1 MATIEPRDGKKGRSY
16 VVRYRDNNG
25 DQRAKTFSRK
35 VDATAYK
42 AEVEHSVRVGTY
54 IAPNAGKVTFKE
66 HADTWVANHY
76 HDARSRET
84 ISNKLKWYVH
94 PKIGDRQIRT
104 LKPSD
109 ISGLLVDAKGVRGNA
124 LRESTKGELLRVV
137 SAILTGAVDDELVQ
151 KNVAR
156 SKSVA
161 RPKISRHKIQ
171 PWSPDTIRAVREA
184 LPERYKILVNL
195 GIGLGP
201 RQGEMFGLALDD
213 LQDDHVEVNRQVKVY
228 SNNRLTFDLPKY
240 DKTRTVPLGA
250 NLRAE
255 IDEYL
260 ERFPARHVTLPW
272 DDPDN
277 GRRYTAQLL
286 LTSREGKALNK
297 NYLNTVWRT
306 AVANAGV
313 DLEQTCKCCAQPIG
327 RWQMMHIL
335 RHTYASALL
344 DAGES
349 IVAVA
354 ENLGHA
360 DPGFTLKTYT
370 HLMHRHDERT
380 RDAIDA
386 FMKEAA

>member
-1 MATIEPRDGKKGRSY
+1 MATIDTRDGKKGRSY
-16 VVRYRDNNG
+16 VVRYRDTHG
-25 DQRAKTFSRK
+25 AQRAKTFTRK
-35 VDATAYK
+35 VDAAAYK
-42 AEVEHSVRVGTY
+42 SEVEHSVRVGSY

-66 HADTWVANHY
+66 HADTWVASHY
-76 HDARSRET
+76 HDARSREA
-84 ISNKLKWYVH
+84 ISNKLRWYVH
-94 PKIGDRQIRT
+94 PKIGDRQIRS

-109 ISGLLVDAKGVRGNA
+109 ISGLIVDATGVRGKPLA
-124 LRESTKGELLRVV
+124 DSTKSELLRIV

-156 SKSVA
+156 AKSVT
-161 RPKISRHKIQ
+161 RPKASRHKIQ
-171 PWSPDTIRAVREA
+171 PWTPDTIRGVRDA
-184 LPERYKILVNL
+184 LPERYRLLVNL
-195 GIGLGP
+195 GLGLGL
-201 RQGEMFGLALDD
+201 RQGEMFGLALED
-213 LQDDHVEVNRQVKVY
+213 LHDDHVEVNRQVKVY

-240 DKTRTVPLGA
+240 DKTRTVPIGP

-255 IDEYL
+255 IDQHL
-260 ERFPARHVTLPW
+260 ERFPARRITLPW
-272 DDPDN
+272 DEPVN
-277 GRRYTAQLL
+277 GRPYTARLL
-286 LTSREGKALNK
+286 FSSREAKALNK

-306 AVANAGV
+306 AVAAAGV
-313 DLEQTCKCCAQPIG
+313 DLEQTCKCCALPIG

-360 DPGFTLKTYT
+360 DPSFTLRTYT

-380 RDAIDA
+380 RDAIEA
-386 FMKEAA
+386 FLKEAA